1 MLFREAILWSDRLS
15 VGVTVVARQGGYAF
29 ALHIKQCCAEN
40 GPTQTSASMGED
52 FAKRKIL
59 LFTLVCRT
67 HSMHEADI
75 TQPANL
81 ALSVGVM
88 LVMDCTKL

>member
-1 MLFREAILWSDRLS
+1 MR
-15 VGVTVVARQGGYAF
+15 
-29 ALHIKQCCAEN
+29 LHIKQCCAEN
-40 GPTQTSASMGED
+40 GPTQASASMGEV
-52 FAKRKIL
+52 FAKRNIL

-81 ALSVGVM
+81 ALSVGQI
-88 LVMDCTKL
+88 LVTDCAKL